1 MSAGSF
7 NEIPASIERLLP
19 SGQTFLECFLMTIF
33 TSDLFDSALLDPV
46 RKGCDELI
54 VLSGYSNASVVNHFL
69 GECDRLRLP
78 APAVKLIIGMG
89 HQIGGLTLRGLRQ
102 LEADAQSRFSCGV
115 ISEAPYVHSKVYLW
129 LRQGEP
135 QTAFLGSANFSQN
148 GLLGLQREVLT
159 EVDAT
164 DAQLVID
171 GESARAVSCSDASL
185 DEMINVS
192 ELESLTNFGGVA
204 LRDSSS
210 LQSVTISLVTD
221 KRGPLRVPERSGLNW
236 GNRPEHNRDPNQ
248 AELRV
253 TAEINRSKFFPP
265 VGVHFSVLTDDGEVF
280 NCVRA
285 QSGGK
290 AIESNPSNAA
300 LGRYFRRRLGLASGS
315 VVTLEDLDRYGRR
328 DVTFFRVDEHEFLL
342 DFSR

>member
-1 MSAGSF
+1 
-7 NEIPASIERLLP
+7 
-19 SGQTFLECFLMTIF
+19 MTIF
-33 TSDLFDSALLDPV
+33 TSDLFDSVLLNPV
-46 RKGCDELI
+46 RNGCDELI
-54 VLSGYSNASVVNHFL
+54 VLSGYSNASVINYFWS
-69 GECDRLRLP
+69 ECDRLRLP

-102 LEADAQSRFSCGV
+102 LEADAESRFSCGV

-148 GLLGLQREVLT
+148 GFLSLQREVLT

-164 DAQLVID
+164 EAQLLIEV
-171 GESARAVSCSDASL
+171 ESARAIGCGDAAL
-185 DEMINVS
+185 DGIIDVVEPEFATI
-192 ELESLTNFGGVA
+192 FGGVA
-204 LRDSSS
+204 LKDSSL

-315 VVTLEDLDRYGRR
+315 VVTIEDLDRYGRR
-328 DVTFFRVDEHEFLL
+328 DVTFFRLNEYEFLL
-342 DFSR
+342 DFSK

>member
-1 MSAGSF
+1 
-7 NEIPASIERLLP
+7 
-19 SGQTFLECFLMTIF
+19 MTIF
-33 TSDLFDSALLDPV
+33 TSDLFDSVLLNPV
-46 RKGCDELI
+46 RNGCDELI
-54 VLSGYSNASVVNHFL
+54 VLSGYSNASVVNHFFS
-69 GECDRLRLP
+69 ECDRLRLP
-78 APAVKLIIGMG
+78 APTVKLIIGMG

-102 LEADAQSRFSCGV
+102 LEADAQTRFSCDV

-135 QTAFLGSANFSQN
+135 QAAFLGSANFSQN
-148 GLLGLQREVLT
+148 GLMGLQREVLT

-164 DAQLVID
+164 DAKRVINNESTRAISCGDVALD
-171 GESARAVSCSDASL
+171 GIIDVVEPEFAT
-185 DEMINVS
+185 I
-192 ELESLTNFGGVA
+192 FGGVA
-204 LRDSSS
+204 LKDSS
-210 LQSVTISLVTD
+210 LLESVTISLVTD
-221 KRGPLRVPERSGLNW
+221 KRGPLRVPDRSGLNW

-315 VVTLEDLDRYGRR
+315 VVTIEDLDRYGRR
-328 DVTFFRVDEHEFLL
+328 DVTFFRLNEYEFLL
-342 DFSR
+342 DFSKSVSPEN